1 METWI
6 APLAVL
12 FGLSVALLV
21 KSWILR
27 PPSGGAGCS
36 LPPSPRA
43 LPLIGHL
50 HLVLGKH
57 LHRAFGEIAREHG
70 PCVSLK
76 FGSSPYLVISSAQA
90 AREAIRV
97 RDSTYSSRPF
107 LTPGKIF
114 GADGILWTPYG
125 EYWRN
130 VRKLCTL
137 ELLTLR
143 QIQRSQ
149 AARAEEMALAVA
161 KLVEASRGPMPGTVN
176 LTEVISDVTYGMILR
191 KVVGNGHR
199 RNEEA
204 LRFKHLLKE
213 VFVAM
218 GDFYVGDIMPWLQW
232 LDLRKAAHAKRLYK
246 QVDEYMQRLV
256 DEQRR
261 KGADIGD
268 DFISIMLRNELFSKS
283 DSFMKAIVLDMIGA
297 GTDTSAVTIE
307 WAMAEL
313 INNPSVM
320 SRLLEELHSVV
331 GPSSLKVEEAH
342 LDKLVYLGAVVK
354 ETLRLHPPGAILI
367 FQAAQPCQ
375 VMDYFVPEGTR
386 VFINNYEIARDE
398 RCWEEPLKFKPER
411 FVERN
416 IDIVGLRD
424 FEMLPFGSGRRGC
437 PGIQLGLRVVHFVLA
452 NLVHGFEWKNPSG
465 KELDMSEGS
474 GLTLARAVPLELT
487 ISPRI

>member
-12 FGLSVALLV
+12 FGLSVALLL

-27 PPSGGAGCS
+27 QPSGGAGCS

-70 PCVSLK
+70 PCVFLK
-76 FGSSPYLVISSAQA
+76 FGSSPHLVISSAQA

-107 LTPGKIF
+107 LSP
-114 GADGILWTPYG
+114 
-125 EYWRN
+125 
-130 VRKLCTL
+130 
-137 ELLTLR
+137 
-143 QIQRSQ
+143 

-161 KLVEASRGPMPGTVN
+161 KLVEASRGPMPRTVS
-176 LTEVISDVTYGMILR
+176 LTQVISDVTYGMILR

-213 VFVAM
+213 VFVAA
-218 GDFYVGDIMPWLQW
+218 GEFYVGDTMPWLQW

-261 KGADIGD
+261 KGGDIGD

-313 INNPSVM
+313 INNPRIM

-342 LDKLVYLGAVVK
+342 LDKLVYLDAVVK
-354 ETLRLHPPGAILI
+354 ETLRLHPPAAILI

-416 IDIVGLRD
+416 IDIVGVRD

-474 GLTLARAVPLELT
+474 GLTLPRAVPLELT
-487 ISPRI
+487 ISSRI